1 MHDGPCS
8 CIVGAWKCTCV
19 RIRSTRCLSGCCLL
33 LDGLALCD
41 DEVHVSVD
49 GEAND
54 FLVERLRQ
62 TAGLEVEAEESLR
75 VASV

>member
-1 MHDGPCS
+1 
-8 CIVGAWKCTCV
+8 
-19 RIRSTRCLSGCCLL
+19 LL

>member
-1 MHDGPCS
+1 MHRRRLEVHLRPHS
-8 CIVGAWKCTCV
+8 LHSLLE
-19 RIRSTRCLSGCCLL
+19 RLL